1 MNFIFHEI
9 LLNFQELKESYNR
22 FNLINII
29 YDILNSYNIM
39 NKLFYIMIDNVSTN
53 KSILKNL
60 ERMIIKRKRIK

>member
-39 NKLFYIMIDNVSTN
+39 NKLFYIMIDNVFNN